1 MMHPQQT
8 CNINPKK
15 LDQIEESI
23 RKLQADMQL
32 FQEQS
37 NQRCYELL
45 SSEIRNNFSRTMIGN
60 IQERIDQDIES
71 NIASCCD
78 MRDFCKG
85 AFTEFLNE
93 TVQLIDKERVE
104 KETIDEYWN
113 KLGEIRKLVHFE
125 DCDLCFKEVSR
136 IFQKQI
142 DVLSSLRIYDKEGT
156 FVENLP
162 DVSMEEVVDDICEP
176 FANKQRLTI
185 MKALV
190 LDSRSFTDLSKLTG
204 LRGGNL
210 LFHLQKLVD
219 KGMILQRNERGDYII
234 TSKGHS
240 VFKGIMNIYSSVSEK
255 RNECG
260 VVADEI
266 IEDAV

>member
-1 MMHPQQT
+1 MHPQQT
-8 CNINPKK
+8 CKVDPKK

-23 RKLQADMQL
+23 RKLQTDMQL
-32 FQEQS
+32 FYEQS

-60 IQERIDQDIES
+60 IQERIDQDLES
-71 NIASCCD
+71 NIIPCCD

-93 TVQLIDKERVE
+93 TVQLIGRERVE
-104 KETIDEYWN
+104 KETIDEYWK
-113 KLGEIRKLVHFE
+113 KLNEIRKLVNYE
-125 DCDLCFKEVSR
+125 DCDLCFKEVAR

-142 DVLSSLRIYDKEGT
+142 DVLSSLRIYDKEGL
-156 FVENLP
+156 FAENLP
-162 DVSMEEVVDDICEP
+162 DVSMEDVVDDICEP
-176 FANKQRLTI
+176 LANKQRLTI
-185 MKALV
+185 LKALV

-219 KGMILQRNERGDYII
+219 KGMILQRNERGDYIV

-240 VFKGIMNIYSSVSEK
+240 VFKGIMDIYSSVSDRE
-255 RNECG
+255 NECG
-260 VVADEI
+260 MIGEVV
-266 IEDAV
+266 EDAA

>member
-8 CNINPKK
+8 CKINPKK
-15 LDQIEESI
+15 LDKIEESI

-45 SSEIRNNFSRTMIGN
+45 SSEIRNNFSRAMIGN
-60 IQERIDQDIES
+60 IRERIDQDLES
-71 NIASCCD
+71 NIIPCCE

-93 TVQLIDKERVE
+93 TVQLVGRERVE
-104 KETIDEYWN
+104 QETVDEYWN
-113 KLGEIRKLVHFE
+113 KLDDIRKLVHFD

-136 IFQKQI
+136 IYQKQV
-142 DVLSSLRIYDKEGT
+142 DVLSSLRIYDKEGS
-156 FVENLP
+156 FAENMP
-162 DVSMEEVVDDICEP
+162 DVSMETVVDDICEP
-176 FANKQRLTI
+176 LANKQRLTI
-185 MKALV
+185 LKALI
-190 LDSRSFTDLSKLTG
+190 LDSKSFTELSKLTG

-210 LFHLQKLVD
+210 LFHLQKLAD
-219 KGMILQRNERGDYII
+219 KGMILQRSERGDYII

-240 VFKGIMNIYSSVSEK
+240 VFKGIMEIYSSVDNKDHECAMV
-255 RNECG
+255 NEI
-260 VVADEI
+260 AENT
-266 IEDAV
+266 A